1 MRHLAGASVV
11 CGAPFVLEPTKDG
24 AIGLATAKME
34 PFTNEIE
41 VRRRMAR
48 GAARGGGT
56 RSAESHAGQHAM
68 EKMTGAKK
76 AYEA

>member
-11 CGAPFVLEPTKDG
+11 CGAPLVLEPSKDG

-41 VRRRMAR
+41 VSRRMAR
-48 GAARGGGT
+48 GAAGGGT